1 MLALPPDEQQL
12 LSRVSQYLFY
22 RGIIPVV
29 VRSPSEALIQSRNSR
44 FAVIILPDNDPV
56 LIRKVRSVNIIIAQ
70 NIIQEIF
77 FNGITSLFCNR
88 LTVLISPVFI

>member
-29 VRSPSEALIQSRNSR
+29 VRSPSEALMHSRHSR

-56 LIRKVRSVNIIIAQ
+56 LIRKVRSVKIFVAQ
-70 NIIQEIF
+70 NIIQVF
-77 FNGITSLFCNR
+77 FILQ
-88 LTVLISPVFI
+88 

>member
-1 MLALPPDEQQL
+1 M
-12 LSRVSQYLFY
+12 
-22 RGIIPVV
+22 V
-29 VRSPSEALIQSRNSR
+29 VRSPSEALIHSRNSR